1 MAAAAGVLI
10 PTALG
15 FPQWYE
21 AGEKAI
27 AGAPPKSCLMEYL

>member
-1 MAAAAGVLI
+1 MMGAAGVLI

-15 FPQWYE
+15 FPEWYE

-27 AGAPPKSCLMEYL
+27 AGESLSACCV